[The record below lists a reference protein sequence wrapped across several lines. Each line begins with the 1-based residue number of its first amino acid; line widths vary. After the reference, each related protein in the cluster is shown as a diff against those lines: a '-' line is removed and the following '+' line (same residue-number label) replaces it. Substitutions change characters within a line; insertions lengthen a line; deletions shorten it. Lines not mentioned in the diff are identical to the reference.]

1 MSTGSSVAYGA
12 SVHLTHV
19 AMAAAVTVSVAG
31 VSYAALNP
39 DRLED
44 RARRVAAQATCRTV
58 DSAIAA
64 YVSIHGDPP
73 ASIADLRGFA
83 KGDITAYRIADGM
96 AVGPG
101 C

>member
-1 MSTGSSVAYGA
+1 M
-12 SVHLTHV
+12 HLTHV

-39 DRLED
+39 ARLEAN
-44 RARRVAAQATCRTV
+44 AREVASRATCHTV

-73 ASIADLRGFA
+73 AGIADLGGYV
-83 KGDITAYRIADGM
+83 KGDISGYRIVGGM
-96 AVGPG
+96 AAGPG